1 MEALLF
7 SLSPLKTISFIRNRT
22 FSCSLS
28 SHCLSRSLISFYEN
42 TAHFEIPA
50 PRARRKSI
58 VVNMPHFLNLQNMM
72 KCDCSKQT
80 AKKKTRYENR
90 TKRKKTNPNWQTTR
104 SSSSPRCIK
113 ATIPPFTHSRIYL
126 FFFFYF
132 DDCF

>member
-42 TAHFEIPA
+42 TSHFEIPA

-80 AKKKTRYENR
+80 AKKKHDMR
-90 TKRKKTNPNWQTTR
+90 TEQRERKQTPTGKQR
-104 SSSSPRCIK
+104 AHLR
-113 ATIPPFTHSRIYL
+113 AR
-126 FFFFYF
+126 
-132 DDCF
+132 DA